1 MASKN
6 DVVSKYDVDNMW
18 EPLKLYVRAR
28 REGLNANLT
37 DNAGS
42 IHSVERILDIW
53 SMRIVY
59 PFTSTRQGYKK
70 HKDATCS
77 EKAYLAKKN
86 NESVHCEHVEPLR
99 AYSRN
104 ICELIEK
111 NASKES
117 IMKYVKKHFR
127 LVLITKEEQK
137 KLDKQNRIKVDDNRL
152 EKAGI
157 KIHNE

>member
-1 MASKN
+1 MP
-6 DVVSKYDVDNMW
+6 SKYDVDNMW
-18 EPLKLYVRAR
+18 EPLKLFVRAR

-77 EKAYLAKKN
+77 EKAHLAKKN

-117 IMKYVKKHFR
+117 VMKYVKKHFR

-137 KLDKQNRIKVDDNRL
+137 KIR
-152 EKAGI
+152 
-157 KIHNE
+157 

>member
-1 MASKN
+1 MKSKMK
-6 DVVSKYDVDNMW
+6 SKYNIHNMW
-18 EPLKLYVRAR
+18 VPLKLFVKAR
-28 REGLNANLT
+28 RKSLNANLT

-70 HKDATCS
+70 DKRAICS

-86 NESVHCEHVEPLR
+86 NEPIHCEHVEPLR
-99 AYSRN
+99 QYSRN
-104 ICELIEK
+104 ICELIEN

-117 IMKYVKKHFR
+117 IIKYVKEHFK

-137 KLDKQNRIKVDDNRL
+137 VLDKQNRVVIDDYRL

>member
-1 MASKN
+1 MPSKYN
-6 DVVSKYDVDNMW
+6 VVSKYDVHNMW
-18 EPLKLYVRAR
+18 EPLKLFVRAR

-70 HKDATCS
+70 HKDATFS
-77 EKAYLAKKN
+77 EKAHLAKKN

-117 IMKYVKKHFR
+117 VMKYVKKHFR